1 MRSDLITVLKM
12 GALRTAWA
20 GTATTSSA
28 PFGRRYSMASHRRQ
42 VERRRSAGFG
52 EELTGKRGQTLVIGR
67 GAGGDD
73 DGGMR
78 TSGRQFH
85 DLVNDILVESP
96 RQLRS
101 AGSLIGLRRDL
112 ERTAVM
118 KLTMWLAPSSLQSR
132 SLSAP
137 VSIVMTS

>member
-67 GAGGDD
+67 GA
-73 DGGMR
+73 MR

-101 AGSLIGLRRDL
+101 AGSLIELRRDL

-137 VSIVMTS
+137 VSIAISS

>member
-1 MRSDLITVLKM
+1 
-12 GALRTAWA
+12 
-20 GTATTSSA
+20 
-28 PFGRRYSMASHRRQ
+28 MASHRRQ
-42 VERRRSAGFG
+42 VERRRSAGIG
-52 EELTGKRGQTLVIGR
+52 EGLTGKRGQTLVIGR

-78 TSGRQFH
+78 TSGRQFP
-85 DLVNDILVESP
+85 DLDNDILVESP